1 MNYRY
6 IYTEKI
12 FNLEKFLF
20 KLNEEMLT
28 EFNDIKQLFFM
39 FLFPS

>member
-1 MNYRY
+1 MNKIYFMNYRY

-20 KLNEEMLT
+20 KLNENMLSD
-28 EFNDIKQLFFM
+28 FNDIK
-39 FLFPS
+39 